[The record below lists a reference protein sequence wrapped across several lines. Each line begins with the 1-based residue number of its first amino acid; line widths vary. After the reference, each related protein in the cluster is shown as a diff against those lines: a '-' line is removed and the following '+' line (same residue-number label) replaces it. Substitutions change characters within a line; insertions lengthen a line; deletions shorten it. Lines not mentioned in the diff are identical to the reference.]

1 MHIFIPLVA
10 LTVLIIVIAFLIKS
24 GKRVESP
31 VRPQPV
37 ETNIIGLDTAPHNQL
52 RNLVRPIVPDVDDV
66 TMSFLGE
73 TTEHDAR
80 FIIESM
86 CRRASGDGGGLPVVL
101 NSLRNDFVLG
111 NIIYHDIVSAGA
123 LGNLVS
129 VGAVVHT
136 KKLSIRFAALV
147 EWDGN
152 IGSEPIVR
160 SVTFDELEI
169 E

>member
-1 MHIFIPLVA
+1 MYLFIPLVA

-24 GKRVESP
+24 RKRVEPP

-86 CRRASGDGGGLPVVL
+86 CRRASAG
-101 NSLRNDFVLG
+101 SEHEFVLG

-129 VGAVVHT
+129 VGAVAHT
-136 KKLSIRFAALV
+136 KKLSIRFAAIV

-152 IGSEPIVR
+152 LGSEPIVR

>member
-1 MHIFIPLVA
+1 MHLFIPLVA

-24 GKRVESP
+24 RKRVEPP

-66 TMSFLGE
+66 KMSFLGE

-86 CRRASGDGGGLPVVL
+86 CRRERSGTWSASVQLRIQRNCRSGSPRSSSGMVTLAPNRSSGRSRSTNSRLSKLGLSCQRVIP
-101 NSLRNDFVLG
+101 
-111 NIIYHDIVSAGA
+111 
-123 LGNLVS
+123 
-129 VGAVVHT
+129 
-136 KKLSIRFAALV
+136 
-147 EWDGN
+147 
-152 IGSEPIVR
+152 
-160 SVTFDELEI
+160 
-169 E
+169 